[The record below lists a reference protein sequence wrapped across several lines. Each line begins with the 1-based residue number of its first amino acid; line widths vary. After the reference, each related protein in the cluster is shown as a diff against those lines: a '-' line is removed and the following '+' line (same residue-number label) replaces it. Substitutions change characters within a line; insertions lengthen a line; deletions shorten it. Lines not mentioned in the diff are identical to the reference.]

1 MACTYWFI
9 DKCVT
14 SKLSAV
20 EKDGSTT
27 SMMFD
32 PMIFGKIR
40 KILGGKVR
48 LAFSGGCGALPSEI
62 LKFLK
67 ICFCSEILEVYGS

>member
-1 MACTYWFI
+1 MTA
-9 DKCVT
+9 
-14 SKLSAV
+14 L

-27 SMMFD
+27 HMMLD
-32 PMIFGKIR
+32 PMIFGKIK

-48 LAFSGGCGALPSEI
+48 LVFSGGVGRLSSEV

-67 ICFCSEILEVYGS
+67 ICFCSEVIEVYGL

>member
-1 MACTYWFI
+1 M
-9 DKCVT
+9 T
-14 SKLSAV
+14 SKLTAV

-27 SMMFD
+27 NMMLD

-40 KILGGKVR
+40 NILGGKVK
-48 LAFSGGCGALPSEI
+48 LAFSGGVGALPGEI

-67 ICFCSEILEVYGS
+67 ICFCTDIVEVYGS